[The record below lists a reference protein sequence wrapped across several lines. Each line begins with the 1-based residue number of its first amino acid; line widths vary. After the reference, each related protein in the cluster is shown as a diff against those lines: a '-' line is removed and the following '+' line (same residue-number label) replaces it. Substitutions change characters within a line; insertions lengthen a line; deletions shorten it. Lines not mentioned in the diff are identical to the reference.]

1 MAFQMRMILICR
13 AEPRGAEG
21 AECVSGFFSPEGANE
36 NDSHSHLEQ
45 KSTFLR
51 RNENDSHSHL
61 PLERETANENDS
73 HSHLGVWVM

>member
-1 MAFQMRMILICR
+1 MTEAPKAPKCKVRNKL
-13 AEPRGAEG
+13 
-21 AECVSGFFSPEGANE
+21 PEGANE

-73 HSHLGVWVM
+73 HSHLGVWVL